1 MKKYTNLDKK
11 KVESYLQYIKLQI
24 NLLTKKG
31 NGERIHFLDYDDNSI
46 NFAMSQIQKTLSKL
60 K

>member
-11 KVESYLQYIKLQI
+11 KVESYFQYIKLQI